1 MLHTTQS
8 IFDALQDLY
17 AGDESISL
25 SLTDGDAAVINLQ
38 VHSHGDLPIQ
48 LVASGQQILVSTPLV
63 GADRVIDRAA
73 FDRACL
79 LLNPVNPLSNLGLT
93 ANEDGSET
101 YVVFGELSAS
111 SEIKAIDEEIRTLA
125 DNTIDAVESFSQHFN

>member
-8 IFDALQDLY
+8 IFDALKDHY
-17 AGDESISL
+17 AGDQSISL
-25 SLTDGDAAVINLQ
+25 SMTEGEAPVINLQ

-63 GADRVIDRAA
+63 GSDRVNDRAA

-101 YVVFGELSAS
+101 YVVFGELSANS
-111 SEIKAIDEEIRTLA
+111 DIEAIDEEIRTLA
-125 DNTIDAVESFSQHFN
+125 DNTIDAAESFRHHFN

>member
-8 IFDALQDLY
+8 IFEALKERY

-25 SLTDGDAAVINLQ
+25 SLTDGEAPVINLR

-63 GADRVIDRAA
+63 SADRVTDRAA
-73 FDRACL
+73 FDRVCL

-101 YVVFGELSAS
+101 YVVFGELAAS
-111 SEIKAIDEEIRTLA
+111 SDIEAIDEIGRA
-125 DNTIDAVESFSQHFN
+125 HV

>member
-1 MLHTTQS
+1 MLQTTQS
-8 IFDALQDLY
+8 IFDALKDRY
-17 AGDESISL
+17 AGDKSISL
-25 SLTDGDAAVINLQ
+25 SLTEGDTPVINLQ
-38 VHSHGDLPIQ
+38 VNSHGDLPVQ

-63 GADRVIDRAA
+63 GADRVVDRPA

-93 ANEDGSET
+93 INEDGSET

-111 SEIKAIDEEIRTLA
+111 SDIEAIDEEIRTLA
-125 DNTIDAVESFSQHFN
+125 ENTIDAVDSFSHFFN